1 MGRFAKGFA
10 FVCICSGA
18 YLPATAQITITSAD
32 VSAKLAV
39 GNSSVTHTDTVTTSL
54 NIGSPGG
61 GNTWTFS
68 GLLSHFT
75 AALSSVAP
83 ASTPYSS
90 EFPGATHAL
99 KSTVTL
105 YGFTGDFYQYL
116 ILSTNLLNPGSMAGA
131 ATVVGAVTMKTT
143 NAPSAVTYGLPATYG
158 TVWTASYTE
167 TEVFALDGSPLS
179 APTVTNY
186 VDSAWVDAY
195 GTMVIPGG
203 GAYDALRVRL
213 VTYSL
218 GKHVGYIFM
227 AKNGAS
233 VQVAAAST
241 TSPDFGV
248 IDVDTLSTI
257 WTGPTS
263 VDVAVAGAVPTE
275 YALLQNYPNPFN
287 PTTEITYELP
297 QASEVRLSVFNLL
310 GQEVALLVNAK
321 EGAGAHTIRF
331 SGTGLPSGVYL
342 YRLETDHFI
351 QTRRMVLVR

>member
-18 YLPATAQITITSAD
+18 YLPAASQITITAAD
-32 VSAKLAV
+32 VAAQLTV
-39 GNSSVTHTDTVTTSL
+39 GNSTVTHADTITASV

-68 GLLSHFT
+68 GLLNHFT
-75 AALSSVAP
+75 ATMSSVAP

-90 EFPGATHAL
+90 QFPGATHAL
-99 KSTVTL
+99 KSTMSL
-105 YGFTGDFYQYL
+105 YGVTGDFYQYL
-116 ILSTNLLNPGSMAGA
+116 TLSTNLLNPGSMAGA
-131 ATVVGAVTMKTT
+131 ATPYGAATMKTT

-158 TVWTASYTE
+158 SVWTAAYTE
-167 TEVFALDGSPLS
+167 TEVIAIGGFPMS
-179 APTVTNY
+179 TVVTSY
-186 VDSAWVDAY
+186 VDSAWIDAH

-203 GAYDALRVRL
+203 GAYPALRVRL
-213 VTYSL
+213 VTRSP
-218 GKHVGYIFM
+218 GKTVGFIFM
-227 AKNGAS
+227 AANGAS
-233 VQVAAAST
+233 VQVTAAD
-241 TSPDFGV
+241 TSSPSYGV
-248 IDVDTLSTI
+248 IDVDTLSTT

-263 VDVAVAGAVPTE
+263 VDVAVTGAVPTE

-310 GQEVALLVNAK
+310 GQEVALLINAK
-321 EGAGAHTIRF
+321 EGPGSHTVRF